1 MSVKNYA
8 AQILFG
14 AKQDGSVKS
23 TIGKLKSEITSIG
36 TTIAAQRKSLGDIGG
51 LRAGQTRVSQAQ
63 EWLRGEQMRLQSVRR
78 EGSSRDIRQAEQG
91 VRRATAELT
100 RQRTALI
107 ALSAAARAAGVDTSR
122 LAEEERR
129 LGDSIAALG
138 TRQAGL
144 TETHA
149 SHRRL
154 GESIR
159 NLRTQFAAVGSA
171 VMADSKR
178 IAMAVGGIGAA
189 TGVAAFAVGGLVKSV
204 VDDADNVA
212 DTADALGITTAA
224 LQTWQYAASTVGVDA
239 EKLGASFAKYQKN
252 IDEGSD
258 KTVDV
263 LKKLG
268 INHAY
273 LAKQPLGRQLL
284 MIAEGFKN
292 YKGSMSKATMQQILF
307 SKATY
312 KMTGVLEGGVDL
324 LNELHLQGIAAGT
337 VLTKPQLDVVN
348 EAAAAFDYLGATAKG
363 LKNSLGIALA
373 PAVSELATAFT
384 DLIDGNRE
392 EIKDWARKL
401 GETIRKDL
409 VPHVKTLIEDF
420 PRVTKRIGETAT
432 KIWDGVKAV
441 KDFVGGWEN
450 LGIALLGLNFAPT
463 ILKIGK
469 LLPVLWEV
477 GVAAWGMFGPWGL
490 IAGAV
495 LAASV
500 AIYDNW
506 GPISDW
512 LTKEGEAWGKVF
524 SSLGNAIKDGLRPAF
539 DWLEP
544 KFKWVGDQIRA
555 VTDWLPNAPSAPT
568 GTGTATGAA
577 YMGMGGF
584 MPSSSLP
591 VAGGG
596 AKTQNNNVTIMVDGA
611 GKDGPGL
618 AESLRGALK
627 QKPLFDGHSVLQL
640 GF

>member
-1 MSVKNYA
+1 MSVKNYG

-14 AKQDGSVKS
+14 AKQDSSVKS
-23 TIGKLKSEITSIG
+23 TIGKLKSEITGIG
-36 TTIAAQRKSLGDIGG
+36 ATIAAQRKSIGDIGALRTARERERAMATSLG
-51 LRAGQTRVSQAQ
+51 QLRVRAGQNEKSASPAERKASLKEIGKAATALEKQRQ
-63 EWLRGEQMRLQSVRR
+63 EISALGKAALAA
-78 EGSSRDIRQAEQG
+78 GIDIRKLADEEKRLGNSVAQLGSRQA
-91 VRRATAELT
+91 
-100 RQRTALI
+100 
-107 ALSAAARAAGVDTSR
+107 S
-122 LAEEERR
+122 LAETQN
-129 LGDSIAALG
+129 A
-138 TRQAGL
+138 
-144 TETHA
+144 
-149 SHRRL
+149 HRRL
-154 GESIR
+154 GESIS
-159 NLRTQFAAVGSA
+159 NLRAKFGAAGAAFV
-171 VMADSKR
+171 ADSKR
-178 IAMAVGGIGAA
+178 IAIGIGGIAA
-189 TGVAAFAVGGLVKSV
+189 AAGVAAFAVGGLVKSV

-263 LKKLG
+263 LKELG
-268 INHAY
+268 INHAN

-284 MIAEGFKN
+284 LISESLKK
-292 YKGSMSKATMQQILF
+292 YKGSMSEAAIVQTLMGKGA
-307 SKATY
+307 Y
-312 KMTGVLEGGVDL
+312 KLTTVMKTGVEG
-324 LNELHLQGIAAGT
+324 LNKLHLQGVAAGS
-337 VLTKPQLDVVN
+337 VLTTEQLGVVDQ
-348 EAAAAFDYLGATAKG
+348 AASAFDYLGATAKG

-384 DLIDGNRE
+384 DLIGGNRGQ
-392 EIKDWARKL
+392 ITAWAQQL
-401 GETIRKDL
+401 GDTIRTDL
-409 VPHVKTLIEDF
+409 VPWVQALVADF
-420 PRVTKRIGETAT
+420 PRVTKAIGETAS
-432 KIWDGVKAV
+432 KIWDNITAV
-441 KDFVGGWEN
+441 KDFAGGWDN
-450 LGIALLGLNFAPT
+450 LGIAIVALNFAPT
-463 ILKIGK
+463 LLALGK
-469 LLPVLWEV
+469 LIPALWGV
-477 GVAAWGMFGPWGL
+477 GTAAWAMLGPWGF
-490 IAGAV
+490 IGAAV
-495 LAASV
+495 VGAA
-500 AIYDNW
+500 ALIYDNW